1 MLENRHVYYAYL
13 CTENER
19 KEQIQMSNRTN
30 SNNKAIAKI
39 QIILVF
45 AMVILFGNSCERKNL
60 YLRVDQTQ
68 ISVEMYDVRL
78 DLLWG
83 IDWETEWQYTW
94 NESATNF
101 ETIGYTK
108 PELIKGTI
116 YNVDRYTGKRYSSF
130 FKIFDSNGGRVS
142 LTAGS
147 VYDMLFYNF
156 GTEYTSFYQ
165 SDDYET
171 YTAST
176 RMSSQ
181 SSFIRTR
188 AESEN
193 SQMSDSV
200 KAYDDYNQPDEL
212 FGSLATDLVISE
224 DPSAYEKEYDEY
236 GNLTYIYKVDAALR
250 PYSFIYMFQIVILN
264 NADEKGNRIVGA
276 KGLSVTG
283 LSQGVDLFT
292 RKTFNN
298 TISVSTDD
306 VKPLQNHDDVRLE
319 DGTTV
324 DNADI
329 LAARVLTWGLPG
341 IVPIETTKAGTKAPQ
356 YDYNFLGIDLTLRNG
371 YTWNFTPDI
380 TEQMHNKPAGGVITV
395 YFDAS
400 TIPAEVIDRT
410 PVHSGGGFNA
420 NVENW
425 ANEVNAEVT
434 I

>member
-1 MLENRHVYYAYL
+1 
-13 CTENER
+13 
-19 KEQIQMSNRTN
+19 MSNGRF

-45 AMVILFGNSCERKNL
+45 AMVLLFGNSCERKDL
-60 YLRVDQTQ
+60 YLRVDQTE
-68 ISVEMYDVRL
+68 ISVEMYDIRL

-94 NESATNF
+94 NESTPDF
-101 ETIGYTK
+101 GTIGYTK

-116 YNVDRYTGKRYSSF
+116 YNVDRSTGKRYSSF

-181 SSFIRTR
+181 ASWIRTR
-188 AESEN
+188 AESET
-193 SQMSDSV
+193 SEMSDTV
-200 KAYDDYNQPDEL
+200 KNYVDYNQPDEL
-212 FGSLATDLVISE
+212 FGSLATNLAISE
-224 DPSAYEKEYDEY
+224 DPSTYEKEYDEY
-236 GNLTYIYKVDAALR
+236 GNLSYVYKVDAALR
-250 PYSFIYMFQIVILN
+250 PYSFVYMFQIVILN
-264 NADEKGNRIVGA
+264 NNDGKNDIFTGA
-276 KGLSVTG
+276 RGITVTG

-298 TISVSTDD
+298 TISISTDD

-324 DNADI
+324 ENADI
-329 LAARVLTWGLPG
+329 LATRILTWGLPG
-341 IVPIETTKAGTKAPQ
+341 IVPIETTKAGTKAVELDQ
-356 YDYNFLGIDLTLRNG
+356 NYIGVGLSLRNG
-371 YTWNFTPDI
+371 YTYTVTKDI
-380 TEQMHNKPAGGVITV
+380 TEQMHNKPAGGVITI
-395 YFDAS
+395 YIDAAEV
-400 TIPAEVIDRT
+400 PQEVIDQRPQST
-410 PVHSGGGFNA
+410 GGGFNA
-420 NVENW
+420 NVEDW
-425 ANEVNAEVT
+425 ANEENVEIT